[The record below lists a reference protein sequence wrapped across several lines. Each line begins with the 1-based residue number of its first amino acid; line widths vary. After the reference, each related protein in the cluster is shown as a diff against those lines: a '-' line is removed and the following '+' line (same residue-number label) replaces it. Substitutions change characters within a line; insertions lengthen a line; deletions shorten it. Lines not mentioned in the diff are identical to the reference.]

1 MWALSTI
8 SLLSGI
14 RYRFYF
20 SYSSESESP
29 KLSAGGGIGG
39 PTTSSSSSTES
50 NRHGWVSERWESG
63 FGRGRKRREL
73 IVIGLVCGGG
83 GATSG
88 AVDGFE
94 RGLGLWLLC
103 RHEWKTLDHGSW
115 IMDHGPARTI
125 HTDFPFSLV
134 SLAQPNTQCFLSIK
148 NSLQFSPLVF
158 FFFFFFIYI
167 N

>member
-1 MWALSTI
+1 MNGLYDLLFFFFWSKIIYSHFSKPKKKKSYRESDTLVWALRTI

-115 IMDHGPARTI
+115 IMGRPALFTRT
-125 HTDFPFSLV
+125 FPFL
-134 SLAQPNTQCFLSIK
+134 L
-148 NSLQFSPLVF
+148 
-158 FFFFFFIYI
+158 
-167 N
+167 